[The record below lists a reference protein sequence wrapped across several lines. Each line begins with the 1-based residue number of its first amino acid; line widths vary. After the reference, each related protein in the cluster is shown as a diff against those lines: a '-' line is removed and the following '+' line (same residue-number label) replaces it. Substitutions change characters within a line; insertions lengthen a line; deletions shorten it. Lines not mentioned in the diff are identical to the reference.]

1 MISPILA
8 DKGDSTLQSLWL
20 SCYDL
25 TMNVDKLTKLPP
37 IEIGYRIDPAL
48 PIIPLAMQVNQAG
61 CAAPHA
67 HPRGQLIFAS
77 SGVMRVI
84 CRRDIWVVPPSQ
96 AVWVPPG
103 IEHEVYFPGEVS
115 LRNLFID
122 PSASAGLPEV
132 CTILKVSPLL
142 RELILKAVLI
152 GNDYSSGNPAYRLM
166 MVILDELR
174 QAEPTE
180 LHLPMGQD
188 KRLLRVMEALLKDPG
203 DKRELD
209 QLALF
214 AGASS
219 RTISRLFV
227 RETGLTFGVWRKKL
241 LLQEA
246 IDRLG
251 KGQNVTRV
259 AFDLGYQ
266 SLSAFIEMFRQSL
279 GVSPG
284 QYLRLNANRSLSAV

>member
-1 MISPILA
+1 
-8 DKGDSTLQSLWL
+8 LQSLWL
-20 SCYDL
+20 SCYVL

-37 IEIGYRIDPAL
+37 VEIGYRIEPAL

-61 CAAPHA
+61 CAAPHV

-77 SGVMRVI
+77 SGVMRVV
-84 CRRDIWVVPPSQ
+84 CGRDVWVVPHSQ
-96 AVWVPPG
+96 AVWVPPE

-122 PSASAGLPEV
+122 PSASAELPEV
-132 CTILKVSPLL
+132 CTILKISPLL

-152 GNDYSSGNPAYRLM
+152 GDNYLSGSPAYRIM
-166 MVILDELR
+166 MVLLDELR
-174 QAEPTE
+174 QSEPTE
-180 LHLPMGQD
+180 LHLPMGHD
-188 KRLLRVMEALLKDPG
+188 ERLLRVMEALLKDPG
-203 DKRELD
+203 NKRELNE
-209 QLALF
+209 LALF

-219 RTISRLFV
+219 RTLSRLFV
-227 RETGLTFGVWRKKL
+227 RETGLTFGAWRKRL

-246 IDRLG
+246 VDRLG

-279 GVSPG
+279 GVSPK
-284 QYLRLNANRSLSAV
+284 QYLRLNAN

>member
-1 MISPILA
+1 
-8 DKGDSTLQSLWL
+8 
-20 SCYDL
+20 
-25 TMNVDKLTKLPP
+25 MNIDKLPKLPP
-37 IEIGYRIDPAL
+37 IEIGFRIDPAL
-48 PIIPLAMQVNQAG
+48 PVIPFAMQVNQAG

-77 SGVMRVI
+77 SGVMRVV
-84 CRRDIWVVPPSQ
+84 CGRDVWIVPPSQ
-96 AVWVPPG
+96 AVWVPPEV
-103 IEHEVYFPGEVS
+103 EHEVYFPGEVS
-115 LRNLFID
+115 LCNLFID
-122 PSASAGLPEV
+122 SSVSAGLPEV
-132 CTILKVSPLL
+132 CTVLKVSPLL
-142 RELILKAVLI
+142 LELILKAVQVGDNYLSE
-152 GNDYSSGNPAYRLM
+152 SSGYRLM
-166 MVILDELR
+166 IVILDELQ

-180 LHLPMGQD
+180 LHLPMGHD
-188 KRLLRVMEALLKDPG
+188 ERLLRVMEALLHNPG

-209 QLALF
+209 ELAMI

-219 RTISRLFV
+219 RTLSRLFV
-227 RETGLTFGVWRKKL
+227 RETGLTFGAWRKRL

-279 GVSPG
+279 GASPG
-284 QYLRLNANRSLSAV
+284 QYLRLKVN